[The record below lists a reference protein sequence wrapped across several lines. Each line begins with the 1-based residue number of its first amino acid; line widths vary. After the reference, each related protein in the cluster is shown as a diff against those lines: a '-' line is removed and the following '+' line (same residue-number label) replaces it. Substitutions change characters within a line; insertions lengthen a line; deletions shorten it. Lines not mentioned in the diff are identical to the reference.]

1 MLIFGDAL
9 SKLREALRREF
20 PEIDP
25 ENVDFDKSGHSD
37 VTVKIFSL
45 IRSSNMDT
53 ASVIS
58 RISTLARQLG
68 FVTEV
73 SGTGGYVNISIDPM
87 WMLEAINREVEGTG
101 RYPDIFQD
109 PERVSVE
116 HTSTNPTGPIH
127 IGRARNSII
136 GDSIARLYARCG
148 YRVTTQYFVND
159 SGKQVASLY
168 AGYKKYCSAKKAS
181 IGELLEAYRSIYRDL
196 EKDADTEKSIQKII
210 QLYESGDP
218 DTISGIREVCSTM
231 LDGIVSSLR
240 SIGINI
246 DDYTWESSFIR
257 TGELSSIIESL
268 DDYLRDDNGAKYIE
282 VQGRK
287 VYLTRSDG
295 TSLYFSRDIAYHL
308 YKANN
313 FDVMVDI
320 LGEDHKD
327 HAMILSHVLKDLMG
341 VQQTIKFV
349 FYSYVNLETGKMST
363 RKGNAVNLDDL
374 LSRALMES
382 KEIVKMKRP
391 DLTGDKIDEIA
402 HAVAVSAVRFNMVR
416 LNSSKPITFKWSEA
430 LNFEGDSAPFIMYA
444 YARASSI
451 LRKSGTE
458 FKKEYSA
465 PNKYEADL
473 IKRIY
478 MYPYVLQNA
487 LVNLRPEE
495 IATYSLELVRTF
507 NSFYLNCPVITSS
520 DYERNLRINLVFAFR
535 TVISDAANILGI
547 RVLEEM

>member
-374 LSRALMES
+374 LSRALVES

-430 LNFEGDSAPFIMYA
+430 LNFEGDSAPFIMYS